1 MHAQNLKSE
10 KTMSRYLFWMVFLV
24 SSSILMAKEE
34 NRLKDK
40 LWKACKDYVK
50 ETDSYKTF
58 KYGKKELKKL
68 KKKITKFN

>member
-1 MHAQNLKSE
+1 MKIF
-10 KTMSRYLFWMVFLV
+10 LFIMLIFVNSSFL
-24 SSSILMAKEE
+24 IAKEE

-40 LWKACKDYVK
+40 LWKACKEYVK

-68 KKKITKFN
+68 KKKFTRGN

>member
-1 MHAQNLKSE
+1 
-10 KTMSRYLFWMVFLV
+10 
-24 SSSILMAKEE
+24 MAKEE

-40 LWKACKDYVK
+40 LWKACKEYVK

-68 KKKITKFN
+68 KKKITKSN